1 LETMTSTIE
10 ASRIAILEDL
20 CKGCGICIEFCPMKI
35 LKTSDRMTKKGI
47 YPPEV
52 IDVAKCTG
60 CRICQ
65 YYCPDLAIFIAGRS
79 KASRS

>member
-1 LETMTSTIE
+1 
-10 ASRIAILEDL
+10 
-20 CKGCGICIEFCPMKI
+20 MKI